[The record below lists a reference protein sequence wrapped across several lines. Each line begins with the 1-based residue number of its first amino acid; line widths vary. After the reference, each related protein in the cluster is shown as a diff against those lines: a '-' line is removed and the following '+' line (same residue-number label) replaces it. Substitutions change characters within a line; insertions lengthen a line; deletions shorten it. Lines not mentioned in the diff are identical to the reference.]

1 MLCHGLKP
9 LIVPSLVQ
17 MSSTP
22 LKDVANPDRKHDVRL
37 TAQVSGPA
45 SNGYESLLPNGAN
58 TVQMGAIAIAGMQGA
73 LTPVSVTVG
82 GDACALTVEKNPYE

>member
-1 MLCHGLKP
+1 
-9 LIVPSLVQ
+9 
-17 MSSTP
+17 MSSTS
-22 LKDVANPDRKHDVRL
+22 LNKDPVATTMRKHNVRA

-45 SNGYESLLPNGAN
+45 SNSYEALMPNGAN

>member
-1 MLCHGLKP
+1 
-9 LIVPSLVQ
+9 

-22 LKDVANPDRKHDVRL
+22 LNEDAVATPERKHAVRA

-45 SNGYESLLPNGAN
+45 STGYESLLPNGAN
-58 TVQMGAIAIAGMQGA
+58 TVQMGAISIAGTQGA
-73 LTPVSVTVG
+73 LTPVSVSVG